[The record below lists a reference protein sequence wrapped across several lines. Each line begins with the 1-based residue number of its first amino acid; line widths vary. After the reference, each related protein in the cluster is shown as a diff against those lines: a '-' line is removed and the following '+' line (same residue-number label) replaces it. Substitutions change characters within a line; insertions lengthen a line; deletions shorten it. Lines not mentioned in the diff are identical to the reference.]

1 MSYAAEQWARAQT
14 VGNARAKQVL
24 IELAHCLNGK
34 TQQCTPGIAYLR
46 QVTELNEKTITKA
59 TDYLQEKGFIRK
71 SYVKTSTG
79 RGISYAI
86 CYAGE
91 DTTKTGGMDTPKT
104 GGMDTPKTG
113 GMDTPKTGGMDTTK
127 TGLTPNLGVPP
138 NLPED
143 TPKTGGMDTSK
154 TGGTDTTKFGGET
167 GNKNREIE
175 QEGIAVREN
184 ENFSAEKFATLEP
197 DMAEEINAEF
207 RAASDRDPDDF
218 DPVDATPEA
227 LDIFDTEPLP
237 VGGTKAVTCP
247 VTEIVALY
255 NKKLGPYLRTV
266 RKMTPARAQ
275 AVRARWRD
283 VAEIVESQDRAT
295 VMEGM
300 SDYFDKIARS
310 NFLMGRV
317 PGKVWRAD
325 FDFIF
330 SQRGFTRIFEEKYA
344 NG

>member
-1 MSYAAEQWARAQT
+1 MSYRAQDWAILQQAGDPT
-14 VGNARAKQVL
+14 AKAVL
-24 IELAHCLNGK
+24 IALAWSLNTKDGLCCPSLATLAKLSDVKQRHTVLDAVVRLEKAGLIRRTMAKAKNGSGK
-34 TQQCTPGIAYLR
+34 KTYYTFPGLATWDGVTSEVTPVTSEVTPVTSEVTGCYL
-46 QVTELNEKTITKA
+46 
-59 TDYLQEKGFIRK
+59 KG
-71 SYVKTSTG
+71 
-79 RGISYAI
+79 
-86 CYAGE
+86 
-91 DTTKTGGMDTPKT
+91 
-104 GGMDTPKTG
+104 
-113 GMDTPKTGGMDTTK
+113 
-127 TGLTPNLGVPP
+127 NGV
-138 NLPED
+138 LPQRLL
-143 TPKTGGMDTSK
+143 
-154 TGGTDTTKFGGET
+154 
-167 GNKNREIE
+167 NREDNKE
-175 QEGIAVREN
+175 ENRGEVRATQI
-184 ENFSAEKFATLEP
+184 FSAEKIARPEP
-197 DMAEEINAEF
+197 DLAEEINSQLRDAV
-207 RAASDRDPDDF
+207 DRDPDDF

-227 LDIFDTEPLP
+227 LDIFDTEPLS
-237 VGGTKAVTCP
+237 VGGTKAAPCP

-317 PGKVWRAD
+317 PGKAWRAD

-330 SQRGFTRIFEEKYA
+330 SQRGFTRIFEDKYA

>member
-1 MSYAAEQWARAQT
+1 MLPQR
-14 VGNARAKQVL
+14 
-24 IELAHCLNGK
+24 
-34 TQQCTPGIAYLR
+34 
-46 QVTELNEKTITKA
+46 ELNREDNKEENRGEVRA
-59 TDYLQEKGFIRK
+59 TQI
-71 SYVKTSTG
+71 
-79 RGISYAI
+79 
-86 CYAGE
+86 
-91 DTTKTGGMDTPKT
+91 
-104 GGMDTPKTG
+104 
-113 GMDTPKTGGMDTTK
+113 
-127 TGLTPNLGVPP
+127 
-138 NLPED
+138 
-143 TPKTGGMDTSK
+143 
-154 TGGTDTTKFGGET
+154 
-167 GNKNREIE
+167 
-175 QEGIAVREN
+175 
-184 ENFSAEKFATLEP
+184 FSAEKIARLEP

-317 PGKVWRAD
+317 PGKAWRAD

-330 SQRGFTRIFEEKYA
+330 SQRGFTRIFEDKYA

>member
-1 MSYAAEQWARAQT
+1 MSYAAELWARAQT

-91 DTTKTGGMDTPKT
+91 DTPKT
-104 GGMDTPKTG
+104 GGMDTP
-113 GMDTPKTGGMDTTK
+113 K

-138 NLPED
+138 NLPAD
-143 TPKTGGMDTSK
+143 TPK

-175 QEGIAVREN
+175 QEGTEVRATQIFSVEKIARP
-184 ENFSAEKFATLEP
+184 EP
-197 DMAEEINAEF
+197 DLCEEINAKLLD
-207 RAASDRDPDDF
+207 AVDRDPDDF
-218 DPVDATPEA
+218 DPADAAPEA
-227 LDIFDTEPLP
+227 LELFDADHLP
-237 VGGTKAVTCP
+237 ASGKATVCP
-247 VTEIVALY
+247 VKEIVELY
-255 NKKLGPYLRTV
+255 NQKLGPYLRTV

-317 PGKVWRAD
+317 PGKAWRAD

-330 SQRGFTRIFEEKYA
+330 SQRGFTRIFEDKYA

>member
-1 MSYAAEQWARAQT
+1 MAQWIGVNATRLAWETKVETASQRLVLLAIAKYADLDGTAFPSVESLCADT
-14 VGNARAKQVL
+14 
-24 IELAHCLNGK
+24 CLNRK
-34 TQQCTPGIAYLR
+34 TAFKVLKELQKIGAIVVSKR
-46 QVTELNEKTITKA
+46 QPNNGNCYSICGACPKNGSTEI
-59 TDYLQEKGFIRK
+59 G
-71 SYVKTSTG
+71 
-79 RGISYAI
+79 
-86 CYAGE
+86 
-91 DTTKTGGMDTPKT
+91 TTKNGSTEIGTGGSTKNGTPVVPKT
-104 GGMDTPKTG
+104 
-113 GMDTPKTGGMDTTK
+113 
-127 TGLTPNLGVPP
+127 VH
-138 NLPED
+138 E
-143 TPKTGGMDTSK
+143 
-154 TGGTDTTKFGGET
+154 E
-167 GNKNREIE
+167 E
-175 QEGIAVREN
+175 QEESKEESKEEVRATQI
-184 ENFSAEKFATLEP
+184 FSAEKIARPEP
-197 DMAEEINAEF
+197 DLAEEINSQLRDAV
-207 RAASDRDPDDF
+207 DRDPDDF

-237 VGGTKAVTCP
+237 VGGTKAATCP

-330 SQRGFTRIFEEKYA
+330 SQRGFTRIFEDKYA

>member
-71 SYVKTSTG
+71 SYVITSTG

-86 CYAGE
+86 CYTGE
-91 DTTKTGGMDTPKT
+91 DTPKT
-104 GGMDTPKTG
+104 GGMDTSKTG
-113 GMDTPKTGGMDTTK
+113 GMGTPK

-143 TPKTGGMDTSK
+143 TTKTGGMGTPK

-175 QEGIAVREN
+175 QEGIEVRATQI
-184 ENFSAEKFATLEP
+184 FSAEKIARPEP
-197 DMAEEINAEF
+197 DLCEEINAKL
-207 RAASDRDPDDF
+207 RDAVDRDPDDF
-218 DPVDATPEA
+218 DLVDATPEA

-237 VGGTKAVTCP
+237 VGGTKAATCP

-255 NKKLGPYLRTV
+255 NQKLGPYLRTV

-317 PGKVWRAD
+317 PGKAWRAD

-330 SQRGFTRIFEEKYA
+330 SQRGFTRIFEDKYA

>member
-1 MSYAAEQWARAQT
+1 
-14 VGNARAKQVL
+14 
-24 IELAHCLNGK
+24 
-34 TQQCTPGIAYLR
+34 
-46 QVTELNEKTITKA
+46 
-59 TDYLQEKGFIRK
+59 
-71 SYVKTSTG
+71 
-79 RGISYAI
+79 
-86 CYAGE
+86 
-91 DTTKTGGMDTPKT
+91 MDTP
-104 GGMDTPKTG
+104 
-113 GMDTPKTGGMDTTK
+113 
-127 TGLTPNLGVPP
+127 
-138 NLPED
+138 
-143 TPKTGGMDTSK
+143 K

-184 ENFSAEKFATLEP
+184 ENFSAEKFAPLEP

-227 LDIFDTEPLP
+227 LDIFDTEPLS
-237 VGGTKAVTCP
+237 VGGTKAAPCP

-317 PGKVWRAD
+317 PGKAWRAD

-330 SQRGFTRIFEEKYA
+330 SQRGFTRIFEDKYA

>member
-1 MSYAAEQWARAQT
+1 MAQWIGVNATRLAWETKVETASQRLVLLAIAKYADLDGTAFPSVESLCADT
-14 VGNARAKQVL
+14 
-24 IELAHCLNGK
+24 CLNRK
-34 TQQCTPGIAYLR
+34 TAFKVLKELQKIGAIVVSKR
-46 QVTELNEKTITKA
+46 QPNNGNCYSICGACPKNGSTEI
-59 TDYLQEKGFIRK
+59 G
-71 SYVKTSTG
+71 
-79 RGISYAI
+79 
-86 CYAGE
+86 
-91 DTTKTGGMDTPKT
+91 TTKNGSTEIGTGGSTKNGTPVVPKT
-104 GGMDTPKTG
+104 
-113 GMDTPKTGGMDTTK
+113 
-127 TGLTPNLGVPP
+127 VH
-138 NLPED
+138 E
-143 TPKTGGMDTSK
+143 
-154 TGGTDTTKFGGET
+154 E
-167 GNKNREIE
+167 E
-175 QEGIAVREN
+175 QEESKEEVRATQI
-184 ENFSAEKFATLEP
+184 FSAEKIARPEP
-197 DMAEEINAEF
+197 DLAEEINRQLRDAV
-207 RAASDRDPDDF
+207 DRDPDDF
-218 DPVDATPEA
+218 DPADAPPEE

-237 VGGTKAVTCP
+237 VGGTKAATCP

-317 PGKVWRAD
+317 PGKAWRAD

-330 SQRGFTRIFEEKYA
+330 SQRGFTRIFEDKYA

>member
-1 MSYAAEQWARAQT
+1 MSYLAQDWAILQQAGDPT
-14 VGNARAKQVL
+14 AKAVL
-24 IELAHCLNGK
+24 IALAWSLNTKDGLCCPSLATLAKLSDVKQRHTVLDAVVRLEKVGLIRRTMAKAKNGSGK
-34 TQQCTPGIAYLR
+34 KTYYTFPGLATWDGVASEVTPVTSEVTTTVTP
-46 QVTELNEKTITKA
+46 QVTPPVTSKVTPVTSEVMGCYLKGNGVLPQRELNREDNKEENRGEIRA
-59 TDYLQEKGFIRK
+59 TQI
-71 SYVKTSTG
+71 
-79 RGISYAI
+79 
-86 CYAGE
+86 
-91 DTTKTGGMDTPKT
+91 
-104 GGMDTPKTG
+104 
-113 GMDTPKTGGMDTTK
+113 
-127 TGLTPNLGVPP
+127 
-138 NLPED
+138 
-143 TPKTGGMDTSK
+143 
-154 TGGTDTTKFGGET
+154 
-167 GNKNREIE
+167 
-175 QEGIAVREN
+175 
-184 ENFSAEKFATLEP
+184 FSAEKIARPEP
-197 DMAEEINAEF
+197 DLCEEINAKL
-207 RAASDRDPDDF
+207 RDAVDRDPDDF
-218 DPVDATPEA
+218 DPEA

-237 VGGTKAVTCP
+237 VGGTKAAPCP

-330 SQRGFTRIFEEKYA
+330 SQRGFTRIFEDKYA

>member
-1 MSYAAEQWARAQT
+1 MSYRAQDWAIMQQAGDPT
-14 VGNARAKQVL
+14 AKAVL
-24 IELAHCLNGK
+24 IALAWSLNTKDGLCCPSLATLAKLSDVKQRHTVLDAVVRLEKAGLIRRTMAKAKNGSGK
-34 TQQCTPGIAYLR
+34 KTYYTFPGLATWDGVTSEVTPVTSEVTTPVTP
-46 QVTELNEKTITKA
+46 QVTPPVTSKVTPVTSEVMGCYLKGNGVLPQRELNREDNKEENRGEVHA
-59 TDYLQEKGFIRK
+59 TQI
-71 SYVKTSTG
+71 
-79 RGISYAI
+79 
-86 CYAGE
+86 
-91 DTTKTGGMDTPKT
+91 
-104 GGMDTPKTG
+104 
-113 GMDTPKTGGMDTTK
+113 
-127 TGLTPNLGVPP
+127 
-138 NLPED
+138 
-143 TPKTGGMDTSK
+143 
-154 TGGTDTTKFGGET
+154 
-167 GNKNREIE
+167 
-175 QEGIAVREN
+175 
-184 ENFSAEKFATLEP
+184 FSAEKIARPEP
-197 DMAEEINAEF
+197 DLAEEINSQLRDAV
-207 RAASDRDPDDF
+207 DRDPDDF

-227 LDIFDTEPLP
+227 LDIFDTEPLS
-237 VGGTKAVTCP
+237 VGGTKAAPCP

-317 PGKVWRAD
+317 PGKAWRAD

-330 SQRGFTRIFEEKYA
+330 SQRGFTRIFEDKYA

>member
-1 MSYAAEQWARAQT
+1 MSYAAELWARAQT

-34 TQQCTPGIAYLR
+34 TQQCTPGIVYLR

-91 DTTKTGGMDTPKT
+91 DTPKTGGMDTSKTGGMGTPKTGLTPNLEVPPNLPADTPKT
-104 GGMDTPKTG
+104 GGMDTP
-113 GMDTPKTGGMDTTK
+113 
-127 TGLTPNLGVPP
+127 
-138 NLPED
+138 
-143 TPKTGGMDTSK
+143 K

-175 QEGIAVREN
+175 QEGIEVRATQI
-184 ENFSAEKFATLEP
+184 FSAEKIARPEP
-197 DMAEEINAEF
+197 DLAEEINRQLRDAV
-207 RAASDRDPDDF
+207 DRDPDDF
-218 DPVDATPEA
+218 DPADATPEA

-237 VGGTKAVTCP
+237 VGGTKAAPCP

-317 PGKVWRAD
+317 PGKAWRAD

-330 SQRGFTRIFEEKYA
+330 SQRGFTRIFEDKYA

>member
-1 MSYAAEQWARAQT
+1 MSYRAQDWAILQQAGDPT
-14 VGNARAKQVL
+14 AKAVL
-24 IELAHCLNGK
+24 IALAWSLNTKDGLCCPSLATLAKLSDVKQRHTVLDAVVRLEKAGLIRRTMAKAKNGSGK
-34 TQQCTPGIAYLR
+34 KTYYTFPGLATWDGVTSEVTHVTSEVTTPVTP
-46 QVTELNEKTITKA
+46 QVTPPVTSKVTHVTSEVTGCYLKGNGVLPQRELNREDNKEENRGEVRA
-59 TDYLQEKGFIRK
+59 TQI
-71 SYVKTSTG
+71 
-79 RGISYAI
+79 
-86 CYAGE
+86 
-91 DTTKTGGMDTPKT
+91 
-104 GGMDTPKTG
+104 
-113 GMDTPKTGGMDTTK
+113 
-127 TGLTPNLGVPP
+127 
-138 NLPED
+138 
-143 TPKTGGMDTSK
+143 
-154 TGGTDTTKFGGET
+154 
-167 GNKNREIE
+167 
-175 QEGIAVREN
+175 
-184 ENFSAEKFATLEP
+184 FSAEKIARPEP
-197 DMAEEINAEF
+197 DLAEEINSQLRDAV
-207 RAASDRDPDDF
+207 DRDPDDF
-218 DPVDATPEA
+218 DPVDAAPEA

-237 VGGTKAVTCP
+237 VGGTKAAPCP

-317 PGKVWRAD
+317 PGKAWRAD

-330 SQRGFTRIFEEKYA
+330 SQRGFTRIFEDKYA

>member
-71 SYVKTSTG
+71 SYVITSTG

-91 DTTKTGGMDTPKT
+91 DTSKTGGMDTSKT
-104 GGMDTPKTG
+104 GGMDTS
-113 GMDTPKTGGMDTTK
+113 
-127 TGLTPNLGVPP
+127 
-138 NLPED
+138 
-143 TPKTGGMDTSK
+143 KTGGMDTSK

-175 QEGIAVREN
+175 QEGIEVRATQI
-184 ENFSAEKFATLEP
+184 FSAEKIARPEP
-197 DMAEEINAEF
+197 DLAEEINSQLRDAV
-207 RAASDRDPDDF
+207 DRDPDDF
-218 DPVDATPEA
+218 DPVDAAPEA

-237 VGGTKAVTCP
+237 VGGTKAAPCP

-266 RKMTPARAQ
+266 RKMMPARAQ

-317 PGKVWRAD
+317 PGKSWRAD

-330 SQRGFTRIFEEKYA
+330 SQRGFTRIFEDKYA

>member
-1 MSYAAEQWARAQT
+1 MAKAKNGSGKKTYYTFPGLATWDGVTSEVTPVTSEVTTT
-14 VGNARAKQVL
+14 V
-24 IELAHCLNGK
+24 
-34 TQQCTPGIAYLR
+34 TP
-46 QVTELNEKTITKA
+46 QVTPPVTSKVTPVTSEVMGCYLKGNGVLPQRELNREDNKEENRGEVRA
-59 TDYLQEKGFIRK
+59 TQI
-71 SYVKTSTG
+71 
-79 RGISYAI
+79 
-86 CYAGE
+86 
-91 DTTKTGGMDTPKT
+91 
-104 GGMDTPKTG
+104 
-113 GMDTPKTGGMDTTK
+113 
-127 TGLTPNLGVPP
+127 
-138 NLPED
+138 
-143 TPKTGGMDTSK
+143 
-154 TGGTDTTKFGGET
+154 
-167 GNKNREIE
+167 
-175 QEGIAVREN
+175 
-184 ENFSAEKFATLEP
+184 FSAEKIARLEP

-237 VGGTKAVTCP
+237 VGGTKAAPCP

-317 PGKVWRAD
+317 PGKAWRAD

-330 SQRGFTRIFEEKYA
+330 SQRGFTRIFEDKYA

>member
-1 MSYAAEQWARAQT
+1 M
-14 VGNARAKQVL
+14 G
-24 IELAHCLNGK
+24 
-34 TQQCTPGIAYLR
+34 
-46 QVTELNEKTITKA
+46 
-59 TDYLQEKGFIRK
+59 
-71 SYVKTSTG
+71 
-79 RGISYAI
+79 
-86 CYAGE
+86 
-91 DTTKTGGMDTPKT
+91 TT
-104 GGMDTPKTG
+104 
-113 GMDTPKTGGMDTTK
+113 
-127 TGLTPNLGVPP
+127 
-138 NLPED
+138 
-143 TPKTGGMDTSK
+143 K

-175 QEGIAVREN
+175 QEGIEVRATQI
-184 ENFSAEKFATLEP
+184 FSAEKIARPEP
-197 DMAEEINAEF
+197 DLAEEINSQLRDAV
-207 RAASDRDPDDF
+207 DRDPDDF
-218 DPVDATPEA
+218 DPVDAAPEA

-237 VGGTKAVTCP
+237 VGGTKAAPCP

-317 PGKVWRAD
+317 PGKAWRAD

-330 SQRGFTRIFEEKYA
+330 SQRGFTRIFEDKYA

>member
-24 IELAHCLNGK
+24 IELAHCLNCK

-91 DTTKTGGMDTPKT
+91 DTPKT
-104 GGMDTPKTG
+104 GGMDTS
-113 GMDTPKTGGMDTTK
+113 K

-138 NLPED
+138 NLPAD
-143 TPKTGGMDTSK
+143 TPK

-167 GNKNREIE
+167 GNKNRKIE
-175 QEGIAVREN
+175 QEGIEVRATQI
-184 ENFSAEKFATLEP
+184 FSAEKIARPEP
-197 DMAEEINAEF
+197 DLVEEINSQLRDAV
-207 RAASDRDPDDF
+207 DRDPDDF
-218 DPVDATPEA
+218 DPVDATHEE
-227 LDIFDTEPLP
+227 LDIFDTEPLS
-237 VGGTKAVTCP
+237 VGGTKAAPCP
-247 VTEIVALY
+247 VTEIVELY

-317 PGKVWRAD
+317 PGKAWRAD
-325 FDFIF
+325 FDFVF
-330 SQRGFTRIFEEKYA
+330 SQRGFTRIFEDKYA

>member
-1 MSYAAEQWARAQT
+1 MSYAAEQWARAQK

-91 DTTKTGGMDTPKT
+91 DTPKT
-104 GGMDTPKTG
+104 GVMDTS
-113 GMDTPKTGGMDTTK
+113 K
-127 TGLTPNLGVPP
+127 TGLTPNLVVPP
-138 NLPED
+138 NLPAD
-143 TPKTGGMDTSK
+143 TPKTGGMDTS
-154 TGGTDTTKFGGET
+154 KFGGET

-175 QEGIAVREN
+175 QEGIEVRATQI
-184 ENFSAEKFATLEP
+184 FSAEKIARPEP
-197 DMAEEINAEF
+197 DLCEEINAKL
-207 RAASDRDPDDF
+207 RDAVDRDPDDF
-218 DPVDATPEA
+218 DPADAPPEA
-227 LDIFDTEPLP
+227 LDIFDTEPLS
-237 VGGTKAVTCP
+237 VGGTKAAPCP

-317 PGKVWRAD
+317 LGKAWRAD

-330 SQRGFTRIFEEKYA
+330 SQRGFTRIFEDKYA

>member
-1 MSYAAEQWARAQT
+1 MSYRAQDWAILQQAGDPT
-14 VGNARAKQVL
+14 AKAVL
-24 IELAHCLNGK
+24 IALAWSLNTKDGLCCPSLATLAKLSDVKQRHTVLDAVVRLEKAGLIRRTMAKAKNGSGK
-34 TQQCTPGIAYLR
+34 KTYYTFPGLATWDGVTSEVTPVTSEVTTPVTSEVTGCYL
-46 QVTELNEKTITKA
+46 
-59 TDYLQEKGFIRK
+59 KG
-71 SYVKTSTG
+71 
-79 RGISYAI
+79 
-86 CYAGE
+86 
-91 DTTKTGGMDTPKT
+91 
-104 GGMDTPKTG
+104 
-113 GMDTPKTGGMDTTK
+113 
-127 TGLTPNLGVPP
+127 NGV
-138 NLPED
+138 LPQRLL
-143 TPKTGGMDTSK
+143 
-154 TGGTDTTKFGGET
+154 
-167 GNKNREIE
+167 NREDNKE
-175 QEGIAVREN
+175 ENRGEVRATQI
-184 ENFSAEKFATLEP
+184 FSAEKIARPEP
-197 DMAEEINAEF
+197 DLAEEINSQLRDAV
-207 RAASDRDPDDF
+207 DRDPDDF

-237 VGGTKAVTCP
+237 VGGTKAAPCP

-330 SQRGFTRIFEEKYA
+330 SQRGFTRIFEDKYA

>member
-1 MSYAAEQWARAQT
+1 MAQWIGVNATRLAWETKVETASQRLVLLAIAKYADLDGTAFPSVESLCADT
-14 VGNARAKQVL
+14 
-24 IELAHCLNGK
+24 CLNRK
-34 TQQCTPGIAYLR
+34 TAFKVLKELQKIGAIVVSKR
-46 QVTELNEKTITKA
+46 QPNNGNCYSICGACPKNGSTEI
-59 TDYLQEKGFIRK
+59 G
-71 SYVKTSTG
+71 
-79 RGISYAI
+79 
-86 CYAGE
+86 
-91 DTTKTGGMDTPKT
+91 TTKNGSTEIGTGGSTKNGTPVVPKT
-104 GGMDTPKTG
+104 
-113 GMDTPKTGGMDTTK
+113 
-127 TGLTPNLGVPP
+127 VH
-138 NLPED
+138 E
-143 TPKTGGMDTSK
+143 
-154 TGGTDTTKFGGET
+154 E
-167 GNKNREIE
+167 E
-175 QEGIAVREN
+175 QEESKEESKEEVRATQI
-184 ENFSAEKFATLEP
+184 FSAEKIARPEP
-197 DMAEEINAEF
+197 DLAEEINSQLRDAV
-207 RAASDRDPDDF
+207 DRDPDDF
-218 DPVDATPEA
+218 DPVDAAPEA

-237 VGGTKAVTCP
+237 VGGTKAATCP

-317 PGKVWRAD
+317 PGKAWRAD

-330 SQRGFTRIFEEKYA
+330 SQRGFTRIFEDKYA

>member
-1 MSYAAEQWARAQT
+1 MSYAAEQWARAQK

-91 DTTKTGGMDTPKT
+91 DT
-104 GGMDTPKTG
+104 
-113 GMDTPKTGGMDTTK
+113 PKTGGMDTT
-127 TGLTPNLGVPP
+127 
-138 NLPED
+138 
-143 TPKTGGMDTSK
+143 K

-175 QEGIAVREN
+175 QEGIEVRATQI
-184 ENFSAEKFATLEP
+184 FSAEKIARPEP
-197 DMAEEINAEF
+197 DLAEEINSQLRDAV
-207 RAASDRDPDDF
+207 DRDPDDF
-218 DPVDATPEA
+218 DPVDAAPEA

-237 VGGTKAVTCP
+237 VGGTKAAPCP

-317 PGKVWRAD
+317 PGKAWRAD

-330 SQRGFTRIFEEKYA
+330 SQRGFTRIFEDKYA

>member
-1 MSYAAEQWARAQT
+1 MAQWIGVNATRLAWETKVETASQRLVLLAIAKYADLDGTAFPSVESLCADT
-14 VGNARAKQVL
+14 
-24 IELAHCLNGK
+24 CLNRK
-34 TQQCTPGIAYLR
+34 TAFKVLKELQKIGAIVVSKR
-46 QVTELNEKTITKA
+46 QPNNGNCYSICGACPKNGSTEI
-59 TDYLQEKGFIRK
+59 G
-71 SYVKTSTG
+71 
-79 RGISYAI
+79 
-86 CYAGE
+86 
-91 DTTKTGGMDTPKT
+91 TTKNGSTEIGTGGSTKNGTPVVPKT
-104 GGMDTPKTG
+104 
-113 GMDTPKTGGMDTTK
+113 
-127 TGLTPNLGVPP
+127 VH
-138 NLPED
+138 E
-143 TPKTGGMDTSK
+143 
-154 TGGTDTTKFGGET
+154 E
-167 GNKNREIE
+167 E
-175 QEGIAVREN
+175 QEESKEESKEEVRATQI
-184 ENFSAEKFATLEP
+184 FSAEKIARPEP
-197 DMAEEINAEF
+197 DLAEEINSQLRDAV
-207 RAASDRDPDDF
+207 DRDPDDF

-317 PGKVWRAD
+317 PGKAWRAD

-330 SQRGFTRIFEEKYA
+330 SQRGFTRIFEDKYA

>member
-1 MSYAAEQWARAQT
+1 M
-14 VGNARAKQVL
+14 G
-24 IELAHCLNGK
+24 
-34 TQQCTPGIAYLR
+34 TP
-46 QVTELNEKTITKA
+46 
-59 TDYLQEKGFIRK
+59 
-71 SYVKTSTG
+71 
-79 RGISYAI
+79 
-86 CYAGE
+86 
-91 DTTKTGGMDTPKT
+91 
-104 GGMDTPKTG
+104 
-113 GMDTPKTGGMDTTK
+113 
-127 TGLTPNLGVPP
+127 
-138 NLPED
+138 
-143 TPKTGGMDTSK
+143 K

-175 QEGIAVREN
+175 QEGIEVRATQI
-184 ENFSAEKFATLEP
+184 FSAEKIARPEP
-197 DMAEEINAEF
+197 GLCEEINAKL
-207 RAASDRDPDDF
+207 RDAVDRDPDDF
-218 DPVDATPEA
+218 DLVDATPEA

-237 VGGTKAVTCP
+237 VGGTKAATCP

-255 NKKLGPYLRTV
+255 NQKLGPYLRTV

-317 PGKVWRAD
+317 PGKAWRAD

-330 SQRGFTRIFEEKYA
+330 SQRGFTRIFEDKYA

>member
-1 MSYAAEQWARAQT
+1 MSYRAQDWAILQQAGDPT
-14 VGNARAKQVL
+14 AKAVL
-24 IELAHCLNGK
+24 IALAWSLNTKDGLCCPSLATLAKLSDVKQRHTVLDAVVRLEKAGLIRRTMAKAKNGSGK
-34 TQQCTPGIAYLR
+34 KTYYTFPGLATWDGVTSEVTTPVTP
-46 QVTELNEKTITKA
+46 QVTPPVTSKVTPVTSEVMGCYLKGNGVLPQRELNREDNKEENRGEVRA
-59 TDYLQEKGFIRK
+59 TQI
-71 SYVKTSTG
+71 
-79 RGISYAI
+79 
-86 CYAGE
+86 
-91 DTTKTGGMDTPKT
+91 
-104 GGMDTPKTG
+104 
-113 GMDTPKTGGMDTTK
+113 
-127 TGLTPNLGVPP
+127 
-138 NLPED
+138 
-143 TPKTGGMDTSK
+143 
-154 TGGTDTTKFGGET
+154 
-167 GNKNREIE
+167 
-175 QEGIAVREN
+175 
-184 ENFSAEKFATLEP
+184 FSAEKIARPEP
-197 DMAEEINAEF
+197 DLAEEINSQLRDAV
-207 RAASDRDPDDF
+207 DRDPDDF
-218 DPVDATPEA
+218 DPVDA

-237 VGGTKAVTCP
+237 VGGTKAAPCP

-317 PGKVWRAD
+317 PGKAWRAD

-330 SQRGFTRIFEEKYA
+330 SQRGFTRIFEDKYA

>member
-91 DTTKTGGMDTPKT
+91 DA
-104 GGMDTPKTG
+104 
-113 GMDTPKTGGMDTTK
+113 
-127 TGLTPNLGVPP
+127 
-138 NLPED
+138 
-143 TPKTGGMDTSK
+143 PKTGGMDTSKTGGMGTPK

-184 ENFSAEKFATLEP
+184 ENFSAEKIARPEP
-197 DMAEEINAEF
+197 DLAEEINSQLRDAV
-207 RAASDRDPDDF
+207 DRDPDDF
-218 DPVDATPEA
+218 DPVDAAPEA

-266 RKMTPARAQ
+266 RKMTPARAR

-317 PGKVWRAD
+317 PGKAWRAD

-330 SQRGFTRIFEEKYA
+330 SQRGFTRIFEDKYA

>member
-1 MSYAAEQWARAQT
+1 MSYRAQDWAILQQAGDPT
-14 VGNARAKQVL
+14 AKAVL
-24 IELAHCLNGK
+24 IALAWSLNTKDGLCCPSLATLAKLSDVKQRHTVLDAVVRLEKAGLIRRTMAKAKNGSGK
-34 TQQCTPGIAYLR
+34 KTYYTFPGLATWDGVTSEVTPVTSEVTPVTSEVMGCYLKGNGVLPQR
-46 QVTELNEKTITKA
+46 ELNREDNKEENRGEVRA
-59 TDYLQEKGFIRK
+59 TQI
-71 SYVKTSTG
+71 
-79 RGISYAI
+79 
-86 CYAGE
+86 
-91 DTTKTGGMDTPKT
+91 
-104 GGMDTPKTG
+104 
-113 GMDTPKTGGMDTTK
+113 
-127 TGLTPNLGVPP
+127 
-138 NLPED
+138 
-143 TPKTGGMDTSK
+143 
-154 TGGTDTTKFGGET
+154 
-167 GNKNREIE
+167 
-175 QEGIAVREN
+175 
-184 ENFSAEKFATLEP
+184 FSAEKIARPEP
-197 DMAEEINAEF
+197 DLAEEINSQLRDAV
-207 RAASDRDPDDF
+207 DRDPDDF
-218 DPVDATPEA
+218 DPVDAAPEA

-237 VGGTKAVTCP
+237 VGGTKAAPCP

-317 PGKVWRAD
+317 PGKAWRAD

-330 SQRGFTRIFEEKYA
+330 SQRGFTRIFEDKYA

>member
-1 MSYAAEQWARAQT
+1 MAYQLTQDCIDMDVEMSASAHS
-14 VGNARAKQVL
+14 VL
-24 IELAHCLNGK
+24 VVLCRHAN
-34 TQQCTPGIAYLR
+34 
-46 QVTELNEKTITKA
+46 
-59 TDYLQEKGFIRK
+59 D
-71 SYVKTSTG
+71 
-79 RGISYAI
+79 
-86 CYAGE
+86 AGE
-91 DTTKTGGMDTPKT
+91 CFPATALIAKKAHLNPRTVMQAVKELEQGAWISSTQAPGKRRRFLIDGAKIQSFVPSEGNSAPAESYTPA
-104 GGMDTPKTG
+104 
-113 GMDTPKTGGMDTTK
+113 
-127 TGLTPNLGVPP
+127 
-138 NLPED
+138 
-143 TPKTGGMDTSK
+143 
-154 TGGTDTTKFGGET
+154 
-167 GNKNREIE
+167 GNCTRIEHIKE
-175 QEGIAVREN
+175 QEESKEEVRATQI
-184 ENFSAEKFATLEP
+184 FSAEKIARPEP
-197 DMAEEINAEF
+197 DLAEEINSQLRDAV
-207 RAASDRDPDDF
+207 DRDPDDF

-237 VGGTKAVTCP
+237 VGGTKAAPCP

-317 PGKVWRAD
+317 PGKAWRAD

-330 SQRGFTRIFEEKYA
+330 SQRGFTRIFEDKYA

>member
-1 MSYAAEQWARAQT
+1 MSYAAEQWARAQK

-91 DTTKTGGMDTPKT
+91 DTPKT
-104 GGMDTPKTG
+104 GGMDTS
-113 GMDTPKTGGMDTTK
+113 K

-138 NLPED
+138 NLPAD
-143 TPKTGGMDTSK
+143 TPKTGGM
-154 TGGTDTTKFGGET
+154 DTTKFGGET

-175 QEGIAVREN
+175 QEGIEVRATQI
-184 ENFSAEKFATLEP
+184 FSAEKIARPEP
-197 DMAEEINAEF
+197 DLAEVINSQLRDAV
-207 RAASDRDPDDF
+207 DRDPDDF
-218 DPVDATPEA
+218 DPVDAAPEA

-237 VGGTKAVTCP
+237 VGGTKAAPCP

-317 PGKVWRAD
+317 PGKAWRAD

-330 SQRGFTRIFEEKYA
+330 SQRGFTRIFEDKYA

>member
-1 MSYAAEQWARAQT
+1 MSYLAQDWAILQQAGDPT
-14 VGNARAKQVL
+14 AKAVL
-24 IELAHCLNGK
+24 IALAWSLNTKDGLCYPSLATLAKLSDVKQRHTVLDAVVRLEKAGLIRRTMAKAKNGSGK
-34 TQQCTPGIAYLR
+34 KTYYTFPGLATWDGVTSKVTPVTP
-46 QVTELNEKTITKA
+46 QVT
-59 TDYLQEKGFIRK
+59 
-71 SYVKTSTG
+71 
-79 RGISYAI
+79 
-86 CYAGE
+86 
-91 DTTKTGGMDTPKT
+91 
-104 GGMDTPKTG
+104 
-113 GMDTPKTGGMDTTK
+113 
-127 TGLTPNLGVPP
+127 PP
-138 NLPED
+138 I
-143 TPKTGGMDTSK
+143 TSK
-154 TGGTDTTKFGGET
+154 VTPVTSEVTGCYLK
-167 GNKNREIE
+167 GNGVLPQRLLNREDNKE
-175 QEGIAVREN
+175 ENRGEVRATQI
-184 ENFSAEKFATLEP
+184 FSAEKIARPEP
-197 DMAEEINAEF
+197 DLAEEINSQLRDAV
-207 RAASDRDPDDF
+207 DRDPDDF

-227 LDIFDTEPLP
+227 LDIFDTEPLS
-237 VGGTKAVTCP
+237 VGGTKAAPCP

-317 PGKVWRAD
+317 PGKAWRAD

-330 SQRGFTRIFEEKYA
+330 SQRGFTRIFEDKYA

>member
-1 MSYAAEQWARAQT
+1 MSYRAQDWAILQQAGDPT
-14 VGNARAKQVL
+14 AKAVL
-24 IELAHCLNGK
+24 IALAWSLNTKDGLCCPSLATLAKLSDVKQRHTVLDAVVRLEKAGLIRRTMAKAKNGSGK
-34 TQQCTPGIAYLR
+34 KTYYTFPGLATWDGVTSEVTHVTSEVMGCYLKGNGVLPQR
-46 QVTELNEKTITKA
+46 ELNREDNK
-59 TDYLQEKGFIRK
+59 EEN
-71 SYVKTSTG
+71 
-79 RGISYAI
+79 RG
-86 CYAGE
+86 E
-91 DTTKTGGMDTPKT
+91 
-104 GGMDTPKTG
+104 
-113 GMDTPKTGGMDTTK
+113 
-127 TGLTPNLGVPP
+127 
-138 NLPED
+138 
-143 TPKTGGMDTSK
+143 
-154 TGGTDTTKFGGET
+154 
-167 GNKNREIE
+167 
-175 QEGIAVREN
+175 VRAPQI
-184 ENFSAEKFATLEP
+184 FSAETIARPEP
-197 DMAEEINAEF
+197 DLAEEINSQLRDAV
-207 RAASDRDPDDF
+207 DRDPDDF
-218 DPVDATPEA
+218 DPVDAAPEA

-237 VGGTKAVTCP
+237 VGGTKAAPCP

-317 PGKVWRAD
+317 PGKAWRAD

-330 SQRGFTRIFEEKYA
+330 SQRGFTRIFEDKYA